1 MNAQLVGLAAALSLI
16 PGVAAAESG
25 DLPGR
30 PVLVVRTYSNDT
42 VARRDLRAA
51 RDVAESIFTDAG
63 IAVSWV
69 DCDDTIQ
76 KPVDGVVGCNPPIG
90 TGDVVL
96 RIRRSGLVD
105 GNRYSSMGYSVVNR
119 ETGGAAPVFSTVF
132 ADRVASTARGA
143 SVDAKRLL
151 GYAIAHEIG
160 HLLLDDARHPD
171 AGLMR
176 AIWSGIEL
184 RRNRTA
190 DWRFARAE
198 AETMRSAVTART
210 AHLVGNR
217 AATSPQRR

>member
-1 MNAQLVGLAAALSLI
+1 MNAQLVGLVAALSII
-16 PGVAAAESG
+16 PRIATAESG
-25 DLPGR
+25 DSAGR
-30 PVLVVRTYSNDT
+30 PVLVVQTYNSDT

-51 RDVAESIFTDAG
+51 RDVAESIFADAG

-69 DCDDTIQ
+69 DCDTTIQ
-76 KPVDGVVGCNPPIG
+76 KPDDVVRCNPPIG
-90 TGDVVL
+90 TGNVVL

-119 ETGGAAPVFSTVF
+119 ETGGAPPVFSTVF
-132 ADRVASTARGA
+132 ADRVASTARSN

-160 HLLLDDARHPD
+160 HLLLDNPRHPD
-171 AGLMR
+171 GGLMR

-184 RRNRTA
+184 RRNRTT
-190 DWRFARAE
+190 DWRFAHAE

-210 AHLVGNR
+210 AH
-217 AATSPQRR
+217 P